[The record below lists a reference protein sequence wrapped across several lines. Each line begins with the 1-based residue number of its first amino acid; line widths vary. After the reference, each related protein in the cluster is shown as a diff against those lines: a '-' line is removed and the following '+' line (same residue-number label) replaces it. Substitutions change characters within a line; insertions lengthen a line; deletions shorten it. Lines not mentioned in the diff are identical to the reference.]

1 MDRGRR
7 APGAA
12 TPDRPSRTR
21 HPMRIGVVCPYAWD
35 VPGGVQ
41 NHVRD
46 LAVHL
51 RAKGHHVSVL
61 APADD
66 DVPLPPYVVSAGR
79 AMPVPYNGSVARLNF
94 GFISAA
100 RARRWLQ
107 EGAFDVLHVHEPAT
121 PSLSV
126 LALWSATGPVVATF
140 HTSNPRSRAMSAA
153 YPILQPILEKL
164 SARIAVSEYARH
176 TLVAHLGGDAV
187 VIPNGVEVD
196 FFARAGREPAW
207 TTPDTPEDRAEG
219 GTLGFVGRI
228 DEARKGLPTLL
239 AAMPAILAR
248 RPRAR
253 LLVLGGGDIDE
264 ARASMPRECAERVT
278 FLGRLDDEDKARL
291 LRSVDAYVAP
301 NLGGESFGV
310 ILVEAMSAGAPV
322 LASRLDA
329 FRQVLGGGAAGEL
342 VPVGDVDALADAA
355 VRLLA
360 DPARRSELADAGS
373 ALVRRYDWSIV
384 GREIMSVYEMV
395 TEGAAGVA
403 PDAWPSRLGRLGLG
417 RLSGADAVGWSGGVS
432 PPAHPADD
440 GPAGDGGNDGNGGN
454 GGNAGNGTGPRRF
467 GARADRDR
475 RRREQR

>member
-1 MDRGRR
+1 
-7 APGAA
+7 
-12 TPDRPSRTR
+12 
-21 HPMRIGVVCPYAWD
+21 MRVGIVCPYAWD

-46 LAVHL
+46 LAVYL
-51 RAKGHHVSVL
+51 RAAGHHVSVL

-66 DVPLPPYVVSAGR
+66 DTPLPPYVVSAGR
-79 AMPVPYNGSVARLNF
+79 AMPVPYNGSIARLNF

-121 PSLSV
+121 PSLAV

-164 SARIAVSEYARH
+164 SARIAVSEYARR

-187 VIPNGVEVD
+187 VIPNGVDVD
-196 FFARAGREPAW
+196 FFARAARDPAW
-207 TTPDTPEDRAEG
+207 TTPAGENGTTDTDDDEHTREDHTGEAG

-228 DEARKGLPTLL
+228 DEPRKGLPTLL

-253 LLVLGGGDIDE
+253 LLVLGGGDIAE
-264 ARASMPRECAERVT
+264 AEASLPPEVSEHVT
-278 FLGRLDDEDKARL
+278 FLGRLDDDAKARL
-291 LRSVDAYVAP
+291 LRSVDVYVAP

-310 ILVEAMSAGAPV
+310 ILVEAMSAGTPV
-322 LASRLDA
+322 LAADLDA
-329 FRQVLGGGAAGEL
+329 FRQVLGGGSAGEL
-342 VPVGDVDALADAA
+342 VPVGDVDALAAAA
-355 VRLLA
+355 VGLLA
-360 DPARRSELADAGS
+360 DPERRARLSAAGS

-395 TEGAAGVA
+395 TEGAGAVV

-417 RLSGADAVGWSGGVS
+417 RLSGADDVGWSGAPETSGGVS
-432 PPAHPADD
+432 GGATAAFGAHREGEHAHP
-440 GPAGDGGNDGNGGN
+440 
-454 GGNAGNGTGPRRF
+454 RRH
-467 GARADRDR
+467 GVRASR